1 VTTAQIAIPAVLI
14 AGALL
19 VLFSRMV
26 ARHNAARAHGRHEN
40 GHTVHHDGPPL
51 TAKRLPSAR
60 DRAAAFSELATPCPR
75 CGVDHIGGCGMRPG
89 PASLP
94 AHLRPGVVLPPT
106 PKLALAPALEP
117 LPDEPIYLLP
127 DPGLIA
133 GDPVVRTRG
142 LAEPGFMAGPLCIK
156 CKTNRVPL
164 PHAPGMSAYFCPACL
179 DMCHEALE
187 FDHCCMIC
195 ATPEEARA
203 LGWPVVDGE
212 HDLTIT
218 AGPGADEAYQDVV
231 NAGMHD
237 ARTPDVGQG
246 TDKSGTAQRATGSLS
261 GSESAKAQTPP
272 AAHPNRP
279 DGQTTGE
286 IFEHLCEGT
295 GCWCHSFRRLPA
307 PPGWAVELNHGYS
320 DNTEA
325 VESMFTRAQADQ
337 VNAALAQAEAAAS
350 RSPAEEAPALNAGQR
365 GSESRREDQHA

>member
-1 VTTAQIAIPAVLI
+1 MTTAQIAIPAVFL
-14 AGALL
+14 AFSALF
-19 VLFSRMV
+19 VLARV
-26 ARHNAARAHGRHEN
+26 VRRHNAARAHGRHEN
-40 GHTVHHDGPPL
+40 GHTVHHDGPPP
-51 TAKRLPSAR
+51 AARRLPSAS

-106 PKLALAPALEP
+106 PKLAAALEP
-117 LPDEPIYLLP
+117 LPGREELTREEAADIESRINAAVERQGPVYLLP

-195 ATPEEARA
+195 ASPEEARA

-337 VNAALAQAEAAAS
+337 VNAALAQAEAS
-350 RSPAEEAPALNAGQR
+350 GQVAH
-365 GSESRREDQHA
+365 G

>member
-1 VTTAQIAIPAVLI
+1 VTVWYIAIPTVAI
-14 AGALL
+14 AFSALL
-19 VLFSRMV
+19 VLSRV
-26 ARHNAARAHGRHEN
+26 VRHRNAARAHGRHEN
-40 GHTVHHDGPPL
+40 GHTVHHDGPPP
-51 TAKRLPSAR
+51 AARRLPSAS

-106 PKLALAPALEP
+106 PKLAPALEP

-142 LAEPGFMAGPLCIK
+142 LAEPGFMTGPLCIK

-195 ATPEEARA
+195 ASPEEARA

-212 HDLTIT
+212 PDLTIT

-237 ARTPDVGQG
+237 AR
-246 TDKSGTAQRATGSLS
+246 R
-261 GSESAKAQTPP
+261 
-272 AAHPNRP
+272 RP
-279 DGQTTGE
+279 GGQTTGE

-307 PPGWAVELNHGYS
+307 AVVRELKHETV
-320 DNTEA
+320 DEA
-325 VESMFTRAQADQ
+325 VASIVLHAK
-337 VNAALAQAEAAAS
+337 EAAEF
-350 RSPAEEAPALNAGQR
+350 RAELEARLAEDDAAHADGQVAH
-365 GSESRREDQHA
+365 G

>member
-1 VTTAQIAIPAVLI
+1 VTAWYIAIPAVAI
-14 AGALL
+14 AFGALL
-19 VLFSRMV
+19 VLSRV
-26 ARHNAARAHGRHEN
+26 VRHRNAARPAGRHEN

-106 PKLALAPALEP
+106 PKLAPALEP
-117 LPDEPIYLLP
+117 LPRHERPQ
-127 DPGLIA
+127 GLIE
-133 GDPVVRTRG
+133 GSGRLG
-142 LAEPGFMAGPLCIK
+142 EPKALGSSLDLAGPLCIK

-195 ATPEEARA
+195 ATPEEARRA
-203 LGWPVVDGE
+203 GWPTVE

-237 ARTPDVGQG
+237 AR
-246 TDKSGTAQRATGSLS
+246 R
-261 GSESAKAQTPP
+261 
-272 AAHPNRP
+272 RP

-307 PPGWAVELNHGYS
+307 PPDWAVQINHGYS

-337 VNAALAQAEAAAS
+337 VNAALAQAEAS
-350 RSPAEEAPALNAGQR
+350 GQVTH
-365 GSESRREDQHA
+365 G